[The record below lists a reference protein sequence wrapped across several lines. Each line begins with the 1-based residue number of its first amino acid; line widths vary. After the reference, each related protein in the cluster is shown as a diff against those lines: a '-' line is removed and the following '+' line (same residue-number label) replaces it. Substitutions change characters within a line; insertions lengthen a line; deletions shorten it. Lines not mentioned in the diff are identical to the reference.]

1 MSNVLPYALVSYSVT
16 GGAYEYF
23 TNTSRDSVRI
33 RTGDPSPLL
42 HHWSGRN
49 PLIGLIAPV
58 SESVWEH
65 MKLLFF
71 PMLLFGL
78 WSLKGV
84 TDACRLSAFHAGLLI
99 GTFLIPVL
107 FYAYTSVLGRNFLVL
122 DIALFYIC
130 VIAAFLIYRGLSG
143 SCLLEKYSHVTSMAV
158 FLLLIC
164 FLLFTYFPP
173 GFSIFREPKE

>member
-1 MSNVLPYALVSYSVT
+1 MNISQTIAGILFVSVLGT
-16 GGAYEYF
+16 
-23 TNTSRDSVRI
+23 
-33 RTGDPSPLL
+33 LL
-42 HHWSGRN
+42 HFTYRWSGRN
-49 PLIGLIAPV
+49 ASDV
-58 SESVWEH
+58 YKRQVNESVWEH

-84 TDACRLSAFHAGLLI
+84 TDACRLSAFHAGLLM
-99 GTFLIPVL
+99 GTLLMPVL
-107 FYAYTSVLGRNFLVL
+107 FYSYTSVLGRSILAV
-122 DIALFYIC
+122 DITLFYIC

-143 SCLLEKYSHVTSMAV
+143 SCLLEKYSHMTSMTV

-173 GFSIFREPKE
+173 GFSIFKDPEG

>member
-1 MSNVLPYALVSYSVT
+1 MNISQTIAGILFVSVLGT
-16 GGAYEYF
+16 
-23 TNTSRDSVRI
+23 
-33 RTGDPSPLL
+33 LL
-42 HHWSGRN
+42 HFTYRWSGRN

-58 SESVWEH
+58 NESVWEH

-84 TDACRLSAFHAGLLI
+84 TDACRLSAFHAGLLM
-99 GTFLIPVL
+99 GTLLMPVL
-107 FYAYTSVLGRNFLVL
+107 FYSYTSVLGRSILAV
-122 DIALFYIC
+122 DITLFYIC

-143 SCLLEKYSHVTSMAV
+143 SCRLEKYSHVTSMAV

-173 GFSIFREPKE
+173 GFSIFKDPER

>member
-1 MSNVLPYALVSYSVT
+1 MNISQTIAGILFVSVLGT
-16 GGAYEYF
+16 
-23 TNTSRDSVRI
+23 
-33 RTGDPSPLL
+33 LL
-42 HHWSGRN
+42 HFTYRWSGRN

-58 SESVWEH
+58 NESVWEH

-84 TDACRLSAFHAGLLI
+84 TDACRLSHAGLLM
-99 GTFLIPVL
+99 GTLLMPVL
-107 FYAYTSVLGRNFLVL
+107 FYSYTSVLGRSILAV
-122 DIALFYIC
+122 DITLFYIC

-143 SCLLEKYSHVTSMAV
+143 SCLLEKYSHMTSMTV

-173 GFSIFREPKE
+173 GFSIFKDPEG

>member
-1 MSNVLPYALVSYSVT
+1 MNISQTIAGILFVSVLGT
-16 GGAYEYF
+16 
-23 TNTSRDSVRI
+23 
-33 RTGDPSPLL
+33 LL
-42 HHWSGRN
+42 HFTYRWSGRN

-58 SESVWEH
+58 NESVWEH

-84 TDACRLSAFHAGLLI
+84 TDPCRTSAFHAGLLM
-99 GTFLIPVL
+99 GPLLIPVL
-107 FYAYTSVLGRNFLVL
+107 FYSYTKLLGRNFVVL
-122 DIALFYIC
+122 DIALFYSS
-130 VIAAFLIYRGLSG
+130 VIAAFLIYRRLSG
-143 SCLLEKYSHVTSMAV
+143 NCLLGKYSHVTSMAV

-173 GFSIFREPKE
+173 GFSIFKDPEG

>member
-1 MSNVLPYALVSYSVT
+1 MNISLTIAGILSVSLLGT
-16 GGAYEYF
+16 
-23 TNTSRDSVRI
+23 
-33 RTGDPSPLL
+33 LL
-42 HHWSGRN
+42 HFTYRWSGRN

-58 SESVWEH
+58 NESVWEH

-78 WSLKGV
+78 WSLKGE
-84 TDACRLSAFHAGLLI
+84 TDACRISAFHAGLLM
-99 GTFLIPVL
+99 GTLLMPVL
-107 FYAYTSVLGRNFLVL
+107 YYSYTSALGHSILAV
-122 DIALFYIC
+122 DITIFYIC

-164 FLLFTYFPP
+164 
-173 GFSIFREPKE
+173 

>member
-1 MSNVLPYALVSYSVT
+1 MNISLTIAGILCVSILGT
-16 GGAYEYF
+16 
-23 TNTSRDSVRI
+23 
-33 RTGDPSPLL
+33 LL
-42 HHWSGRN
+42 HFTYRWSGRN

-58 SESVWEH
+58 NESVWEH

-78 WSLKGV
+78 WNLKGV
-84 TDACRLSAFHAGLLI
+84 TDACRISAFHAGLLM
-99 GTFLIPVL
+99 GTLLIPVL

-143 SCLLEKYSHVTSMAV
+143 SCRLEKYSHMTSMAV
-158 FLLLIC
+158 FLLLI
-164 FLLFTYFPP
+164 FFVVFTYFPP
-173 GFSIFREPKE
+173 GFSIFKDPER

>member
-1 MSNVLPYALVSYSVT
+1 MNISLTIAGILSVSLLGT
-16 GGAYEYF
+16 
-23 TNTSRDSVRI
+23 
-33 RTGDPSPLL
+33 LL
-42 HHWSGRN
+42 HFTYRWSGRN
-49 PLIGLIAPV
+49 PPIAPV
-58 SESVWEH
+58 NESVWEH

-78 WSLKGV
+78 WSLKGD
-84 TDACRLSAFHAGLLI
+84 TDACRISAFHAGLLM
-99 GTFLIPVL
+99 GTLLIPVL
-107 FYAYTSVLGRNFLVL
+107 YYSYTSALGHSILAV
-122 DIALFYIC
+122 DITIFYIC

-173 GFSIFREPKE
+173 GFSIFKDPEG

>member
-1 MSNVLPYALVSYSVT
+1 MNISLTIAGILSVSLLGT
-16 GGAYEYF
+16 
-23 TNTSRDSVRI
+23 
-33 RTGDPSPLL
+33 LL
-42 HHWSGRN
+42 HFTYRWSGRH

-58 SESVWEH
+58 NESVWEH

-78 WSLKGV
+78 GSLKGE
-84 TDACRLSAFHAGLLI
+84 TDACRISAFHAGLLM
-99 GTFLIPVL
+99 GTLLMPVL
-107 FYAYTSVLGRNFLVL
+107 YYSYTSALGHSILAV
-122 DIALFYIC
+122 DITIFYIC

-173 GFSIFREPKE
+173 GFSIFKDPEG